1 MVRKKIKDFTIKEL
15 VDYCNKR
22 FKNILSC
29 HHCPFENC
37 CACQFAEKLEQ
48 EIEVENE
55 SSK

>member
-1 MVRKKIKDFTIKEL
+1 MVRRLKDFTIEEL

-48 EIEVENE
+48 EIEAEDD
-55 SSK
+55 